1 MDQQVQHTLD
11 GSLLRHF
18 YLDSSIENSTLFTA
32 ASVSTKNVKSH
43 CDNINKSHKFKFTT
57 SNNEMVTDLMLE
69 LVIWCDNPIINDMRR
84 PVNSKIT
91 SYGAKLPIY
100 DKSTGQFTDIPE
112 NKIEI
117 ENYGSFEKTNIGV
130 DKTNLYSEMIE
141 PIFSGIPSRLIE
153 NPDDIKYSYIVP
165 IINRIINL
173 FIKIQ
178 PSSTGALVVSEN
190 LRMLDDL
197 CFKDFI
203 STNFMGSNY
212 KPNNYVM
219 LGGSVNDPYTSTA
232 EARAAKSHIFS
243 KDQIISAI
251 GLVLDGAQKL
261 ITSTKYTTL
270 EKFAFYKLILDTMSI
285 KMVYNDNSV
294 VKYNASMISPVHA
307 IMRRLIA
314 TLGNNHD
321 PLELLMLTL
330 DEFYGNNYQYDSSL
344 FLTKEFITMVNSMGV
359 LKNALYLES
368 GLLTPFGA
376 SVDKSTKSSEKD
388 LVYNSLIKPMKQLM
402 AVKYNDIKKTYKKY
416 TTPYISDDDLL
427 KIDIANLIKLVSFT
441 HSEVIKVDLSGDELK
456 CLFGTDMVKILA
468 VIRDNNG
475 IIKQVRCHVR
485 IGVTSDFENFKNN
498 TQLFDVGN
506 FNATVKFKCGPL
518 VRHHL
523 NPTRI
528 QSTITY
534 KSVLFEVSD
543 SVARCQT
550 IHDDPIVLSRC
561 QISPV
566 ELYRVPVP
574 RQYVVYTGTVVPYD
588 LLAPA
593 GRYGVSFVRSVSMGI
608 PVFSIGQTLGN
619 IAAYDISIGELDR
632 EYSKNILSDQQT
644 IKPQYQNNSTYS
656 IYIGNP
662 QQIFSGQ
669 HCKSKNI
676 TIKFEKTDA
685 SKNLTVDVA
694 NDFNVIPV
702 VEFLLKK
709 SDSTAIPGRSF
720 EFIKSLNEYPHLEI

>member
-1 MDQQVQHTLD
+1 M
-11 GSLLRHF
+11 
-18 YLDSSIENSTLFTA
+18 
-32 ASVSTKNVKSH
+32 
-43 CDNINKSHKFKFTT
+43 
-57 SNNEMVTDLMLE
+57 
-69 LVIWCDNPIINDMRR
+69 
-84 PVNSKIT
+84 
-91 SYGAKLPIY
+91 
-100 DKSTGQFTDIPE
+100 
-112 NKIEI
+112 
-117 ENYGSFEKTNIGV
+117 
-130 DKTNLYSEMIE
+130 
-141 PIFSGIPSRLIE
+141 
-153 NPDDIKYSYIVP
+153 
-165 IINRIINL
+165 
-173 FIKIQ
+173 
-178 PSSTGALVVSEN
+178 
-190 LRMLDDL
+190 
-197 CFKDFI
+197 
-203 STNFMGSNY
+203 
-212 KPNNYVM
+212 
-219 LGGSVNDPYTSTA
+219 
-232 EARAAKSHIFS
+232 
-243 KDQIISAI
+243 
-251 GLVLDGAQKL
+251 
-261 ITSTKYTTL
+261 
-270 EKFAFYKLILDTMSI
+270 
-285 KMVYNDNSV
+285 
-294 VKYNASMISPVHA
+294 
-307 IMRRLIA
+307 
-314 TLGNNHD
+314 
-321 PLELLMLTL
+321 
-330 DEFYGNNYQYDSSL
+330 
-344 FLTKEFITMVNSMGV
+344 
-359 LKNALYLES
+359 
-368 GLLTPFGA
+368 
-376 SVDKSTKSSEKD
+376 
-388 LVYNSLIKPMKQLM
+388 
-402 AVKYNDIKKTYKKY
+402 
-416 TTPYISDDDLL
+416 
-427 KIDIANLIKLVSFT
+427 
-441 HSEVIKVDLSGDELK
+441 
-456 CLFGTDMVKILA
+456 
-468 VIRDNNG
+468 
-475 IIKQVRCHVR
+475 R